1 MIETVN
7 LNFEYKDEKKV
18 LKNINLRVK
27 KGFFTVILGKNGSG
41 KSTLARHFNALLEPT
56 EGTVYVGGIDTR
68 DKERLFEIRS
78 NVGMVFQNPDNQIVS
93 VTVEDEAAFAPEN
106 LGVMPRQIRRRVDEC
121 LKAVGLLDYAK
132 SEAAYLS
139 GGQKQRLAIAA
150 ALTMN
155 PKCIVFDESTS
166 MLDPRGR
173 KEFMEIVRALNKE
186 QGLTVV
192 LITHYMEEAV
202 LADRTIVLDD
212 GKIVLD
218 GSPKD
223 VFRNVELIKKIG
235 LEVPQ
240 SAELA
245 YDLRQSGI
253 DFPDVIDIE
262 ECADALEALLGGTQ
276 NDRN

>member
-1 MIETVN
+1 MIETVD
-7 LNFEYKDEKKV
+7 LSFEYKDEKKV

-27 KGFFTVILGKNGSG
+27 KEFFTVILGKNGSG

-56 EGTVYVGGIDTR
+56 EGVVYVNGTDTR
-68 DKERLFEIRS
+68 DKERLFDIRS
-78 NVGMVFQNPDNQIVS
+78 SVGMVFQNPDNQIVS
-93 VTVEDEAAFAPEN
+93 VTVEDEAAFAAEN

-155 PKCIVFDESTS
+155 PECIVFDESTS

-173 KEFMEIVRALNKE
+173 REFMEIVRALNKE
-186 QGLTVV
+186 RGLTVV

-202 LADRTIVLDD
+202 FADTIIVLDD
-212 GKIVLD
+212 GKIVLNQ
-218 GSPKD
+218 SPRE
-223 VFRNVELIKKIG
+223 VFRNAEFIKKIG

-240 SAELA
+240 AAELA

-253 DFPDVIDIE
+253 DFPDIIDIE
-262 ECADALEALLGGTQ
+262 ECADALDALLGGAQ

>member
-1 MIETVN
+1 MIETVD
-7 LNFEYKDEKKV
+7 LSFEYKDEKKV

-56 EGTVYVGGIDTR
+56 EGVVYVNGTDTR
-68 DKERLFEIRS
+68 DKERLFDIRS
-78 NVGMVFQNPDNQIVS
+78 SVGMVFQNPDNQIVS
-93 VTVEDEAAFAPEN
+93 VTVEDEAAFAAEN

-155 PKCIVFDESTS
+155 PECIVFDESTS

-173 KEFMEIVRALNKE
+173 REFMEIVRALNKE
-186 QGLTVV
+186 RGLTVV

-202 LADRTIVLDD
+202 FADTIIVLDD
-212 GKIVLD
+212 GKIVLNQ
-218 GSPKD
+218 SPKE
-223 VFRNVELIKKIG
+223 VFRNAEFIKKIG

-240 SAELA
+240 AAELA

-253 DFPDVIDIE
+253 DFPDIIDIE
-262 ECADALEALLGGTQ
+262 ECADALDALLGGAQ